1 MFDRDKAIEYLRTH
15 LSERRVGHSIRVMK
29 MSMELAKIWG
39 VDESKAEIAGLLHD
53 SGKWQSKEDALKK
66 IENFG
71 IILENELVYD
81 YNLVHGILGM
91 YIAQNEFGVY
101 DREVLDA
108 IRYHITGRR
117 NMTMLEKVVYLADKL
132 EQGRDYPRVDEFRE
146 LARNDIDKAL
156 IAVFGDTV
164 KLLID
169 RGEFIATDT
178 VEARNWL
185 SKKTAVI
192 FF

>member
-1 MFDRDKAIEYLRTH
+1 
-15 LSERRVGHSIRVMK
+15 
-29 MSMELAKIWG
+29 
-39 VDESKAEIAGLLHD
+39 
-53 SGKWQSKEDALKK
+53 
-66 IENFG
+66 
-71 IILENELVYD
+71 
-81 YNLVHGILGM
+81 
-91 YIAQNEFGVY
+91 
-101 DREVLDA
+101 
-108 IRYHITGRR
+108 
-117 NMTMLEKVVYLADKL
+117 MTMLEKVVYLADKL

-185 SKKTAVI
+185 LLKE
-192 FF
+192 

>member
-185 SKKTAVI
+185 LLKE
-192 FF
+192 